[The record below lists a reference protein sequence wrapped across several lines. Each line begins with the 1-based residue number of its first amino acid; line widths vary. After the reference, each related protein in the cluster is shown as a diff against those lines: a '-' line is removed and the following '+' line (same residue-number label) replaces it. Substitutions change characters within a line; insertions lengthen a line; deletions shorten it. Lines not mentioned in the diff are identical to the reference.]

1 MEQVKTTYDQ
11 LLSENHELRM
21 QLEEANDTID
31 AIRTGQVD
39 ALIVNAGDNPQ
50 LYTLKTADQTYRV
63 FIEKMNEGA
72 VTINR
77 EGIILYSN
85 SRFAEMVSLPLEKVI
100 GLPFNTFIPQKSHQQ
115 FNKLVEHA
123 WEKDSKEEVGLLNHN
138 NQVIWCLLS
147 CNTLEL
153 DEGTALSLILTDLTI
168 LKETE
173 SQLKIKNEQLEV
185 AHIAAEKL
193 NAQLEDTVKERTNEL
208 FLSRE
213 HFKYLANNI
222 PQMTWTNQPNGD
234 VDYFNQQ
241 WYSYTGLSP
250 EESKKQGW
258 QKVIHPDDLAITMD
272 KYNAA
277 IKSGHIFEVESRYR
291 KGSDG
296 SYRWHLNR
304 AVPLH
309 NEKGEIVFWVG
320 TATDIEDQKREMERK
335 DEFIGIAS
343 HELKTP
349 LTSLKGYLQ
358 LISNYKK
365 EEIPSVV
372 KQYIAKA
379 NIALNKLQRLINDL
393 LDVSKI
399 QAGRLEYSLENI
411 DICDLIKTCIEE
423 NTHIYPSYNFV
434 NEAQTEC
441 IVKGNA
447 ERLEQVLMNLI
458 NNAVKYSQESRTVII
473 KTMKLDKYLRVS
485 VTDFGVGLSHE
496 QRKRIFERF
505 YRVEDK
511 KNMTSGLGM
520 GLYIS
525 AEIIRNHNGTIGVD
539 GELGKGATFYFDL
552 PLANEKGIKN

>member
-1 MEQVKTTYDQ
+1 
-11 LLSENHELRM
+11 
-21 QLEEANDTID
+21 
-31 AIRTGQVD
+31 
-39 ALIVNAGDNPQ
+39 
-50 LYTLKTADQTYRV
+50 
-63 FIEKMNEGA
+63 
-72 VTINR
+72 
-77 EGIILYSN
+77 
-85 SRFAEMVSLPLEKVI
+85 MVSLPLEKVI
-100 GLPFNTFIPQKSHQQ
+100 GLPFNTFIPGESKEQ
-115 FNKLVEHA
+115 FDKLVEYA
-123 WEKDSKEEVGLLNHN
+123 WKKDRKEEMGLLNHN
-138 NQVIWCLLS
+138 NQVIHCLLS

-173 SQLKIKNEQLEV
+173 SLLKIKNEQLEA
-185 AHIAAEKL
+185 AHTAAEKL
-193 NAQLEDTVKERTNEL
+193 NTQLEDTVKERTNEL

-213 HFKYLANNI
+213 HFKFLANNI

-241 WYSYTGLSP
+241 WYAYTGLSAD
-250 EESKKQGW
+250 ESKKQGW
-258 QKVIHPDDLAITMD
+258 QKAVHPDDLATTVE
-272 KYNAA
+272 KYTAA
-277 IKSGHIFEVESRYR
+277 IKSGNIFEVENRYR

-304 AVPLH
+304 AIPLR
-309 NEKGEIVFWVG
+309 NENGEVVFWVG
-320 TATDIEDQKREMERK
+320 TATDIEDQKREMEKK

-343 HELKTP
+343 HELKPP

-365 EEIPSVV
+365 EEIPAVV

-485 VTDFGVGLSHE
+485 VTDFGIGLSHE

-539 GELGKGATFYFDL
+539 GELGKGATFYFEL
-552 PLANEKGIKN
+552 PLAGENEIKN

>member
-1 MEQVKTTYDQ
+1 MEQLKTTYDQ
-11 LLSENHELRM
+11 LLSENYELRM

-39 ALIVNAGDNPQ
+39 ALIVNHGDNPQ

-77 EGIILYSN
+77 GGIILYSN
-85 SRFAEMVSLPLEKVI
+85 SRFAHMVGLPLEKVI
-100 GLPFNTFIPQKSHQQ
+100 GLPFSTFIPDKSGEQ
-115 FNKLVEHA
+115 FNKLIQHA
-123 WEKDSKEEVGLLNHN
+123 WEKDCKEEIGLLDN
-138 NQVIWCLLS
+138 NKQVVCCLLS

-153 DEGTALSLILTDLTI
+153 DEGTALSLILTDLTL

-173 SQLKIKNEQLEV
+173 NKLKIKNEELEA
-185 AHIAAEKL
+185 AHIATEKL

-222 PQMTWTNQPNGD
+222 PQMTWTNRPNGD
-234 VDYFNQQ
+234 VDYYNQQ
-241 WYSYTGLSP
+241 WYSYTGLNL

-258 QKVIHPDDLAITMD
+258 QKVIHPDDLANTVD

-277 IKSGHIFEVESRYR
+277 IKSGHIFEVESRY
-291 KGSDG
+291 KKSSDG

-320 TATDIEDQKREMERK
+320 TATDIEDQKKEMEKK

-358 LISNYKK
+358 LIVNYKK
-365 EEIPSVV
+365 EELPDVV
-372 KQYIAKA
+372 KQYVAKA

-399 QAGRLEYSLENI
+399 QAGRLEYALENV

-423 NTHIYPSYNFV
+423 NTHIYPNYNFV

-458 NNAVKYSQESRTVII
+458 NNAVKYSQDNKTVII
-473 KTMKLDKYLRVS
+473 KTTKLDKYLRVS
-485 VTDFGVGLSHE
+485 VTDFGIGLSHE

-525 AEIIRNHNGTIGVD
+525 AEIIRSHNGIIGVD

-552 PLANEKGIKN
+552 PLAKEDEIQN

>member
-1 MEQVKTTYDQ
+1 MEQLNTTYDQ
-11 LLSENHELRM
+11 LSSENYELRM

-31 AIRTGQVD
+31 AIRTGQID
-39 ALIVNAGDNPQ
+39 ALIVNTGDSAQ

-85 SRFAEMVSLPLEKVI
+85 SRFADMVGLPLEKVI
-100 GLPFNTFIPQKSHQQ
+100 GLLFNTFIPQKSQEQ
-115 FNKLVEHA
+115 FNKLVKYA
-123 WEKDSKEEVGLLNHN
+123 WEKDCKEEIGLLNYN
-138 NQVIWCLLS
+138 KQVICCLLS

-153 DEGTALSLILTDLTI
+153 DEGTALSLILTDLTL

-173 SQLKIKNEQLEV
+173 NQLKIKNEQLEA
-185 AHIAAEKL
+185 AHIATEKL

-234 VDYFNQQ
+234 VDYYNQQ
-241 WYSYTGLSP
+241 WYSYTGLSV

-258 QKVIHPDDLAITMD
+258 QKAVHPDDLAITLD
-272 KYNAA
+272 KYSAA
-277 IKSGHIFEVESRYR
+277 IKSGNIFEVENRYR

-304 AVPLH
+304 AVPLR
-309 NEKGEIVFWVG
+309 NEKGDIVFWVG

-365 EEIPSVV
+365 EEIPAVV

-399 QAGRLEYSLENI
+399 QGRPSG
-411 DICDLIKTCIEE
+411 ICT
-423 NTHIYPSYNFV
+423 
-434 NEAQTEC
+434 
-441 IVKGNA
+441 G
-447 ERLEQVLMNLI
+447 
-458 NNAVKYSQESRTVII
+458 KY
-473 KTMKLDKYLRVS
+473 
-485 VTDFGVGLSHE
+485 
-496 QRKRIFERF
+496 
-505 YRVEDK
+505 
-511 KNMTSGLGM
+511 
-520 GLYIS
+520 
-525 AEIIRNHNGTIGVD
+525 
-539 GELGKGATFYFDL
+539 
-552 PLANEKGIKN
+552 